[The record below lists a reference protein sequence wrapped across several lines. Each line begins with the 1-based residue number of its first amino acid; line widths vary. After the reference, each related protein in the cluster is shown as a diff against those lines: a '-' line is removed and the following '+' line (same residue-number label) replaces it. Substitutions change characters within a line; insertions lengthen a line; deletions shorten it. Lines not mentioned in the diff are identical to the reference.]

1 MKKRVV
7 GLLMS
12 AVMSVVLLAGC
23 GNSGS
28 SGNTADPGNEESG
41 KKASDAEEKT
51 ITVLHNLNEDS
62 AIQWLDAVVADFE
75 EENPEIKVDMEVLA
89 SDDYNSMLRNKIA
102 SDDVP
107 DMFFLNDINK
117 MSEFIDAG
125 LCQDLSKEAWLKENV
140 QESAIEACRSADGTV
155 NVIPLFIGGMY
166 VTYNKDVFEA
176 AGIKDVPKTWSAF
189 IETCKQIQKTDVA
202 PIACGYQD
210 AWTIYSAEQC
220 DSIVTTLKNDPKNRL
235 ELEAG
240 TTTFTEDKGKFS
252 EVLARMKES
261 FQYANS
267 DPFGTDWNTA
277 INMLATGEAGMIIN
291 GSWTASAV
299 VNVNPDVNIGVFPL
313 PLTENEEDALMPLHT
328 NSGGFAV
335 YSESENK
342 DAAMAFAECL
352 STPESGALMQELKG
366 DISASKGVEVPEDSL
381 LYEVTKYIEEGKVFD
396 WSGYTEQF
404 VSDELQQITT
414 DVEVEFLTS
423 DMTVEEALKKLDE
436 KFAAALSAQK

>member
-1 MKKRVV
+1 MKKRTAK
-7 GLLMS
+7 LCMA
-12 AVMSVVLLAGC
+12 AVCVSLLAGC
-23 GNSGS
+23 GNSGNS
-28 SGNTADPGNEESG
+28 NDSGNGKSSNESG
-41 KKASDAEEKT
+41 SEEERT

-62 AIQWLDAVVADFE
+62 AIQWLDAVTADFE
-75 EENPEIKVDMEVLA
+75 EQNPGIKVDMEVLA

-107 DMFFLNDINK
+107 DLFFLNDINK
-117 MSEFIDAG
+117 MGEFIEAG
-125 LCQDLSKEAWLKENV
+125 LCQDLSGESWLEENV
-140 QESAIEACRSADGTV
+140 QESAIEACRSEDGTV
-155 NVIPLFIGGMY
+155 NVVPLFIGGMY
-166 VTYNKDVFEA
+166 VTYNKDVFQA
-176 AGIKDVPKTWSAF
+176 AGIEEVPETWSGF
-189 IETCKQIQKTDVA
+189 IQACKKIQESGVA
-202 PIACGYQD
+202 AIACGYQD

-220 DSIVTTLKNDPKNRL
+220 DSIVTTLKNDPENRID
-235 ELEAG
+235 LEAG

-252 EVLARMKES
+252 EVLSRMKES
-261 FQYANS
+261 YQYTNS

-277 INMLATGEAGMIIN
+277 VSMLATGEAGMIIN

-299 VNVNPDVNIGVFPL
+299 VNVNPDVNIGIFPL
-313 PLTENEEDALMPLHT
+313 PLTENEEDALLPLHT

-335 YSESENK
+335 YSESERK
-342 DAAMAFAECL
+342 DDALAFAECL

-366 DISASKGVEVPEDSL
+366 DISASKNVEVPEDSL
-381 LYEVTKYIEEGKVFD
+381 LYEVTRYIEEDRVFD

-414 DVEVEFLTS
+414 DVEVELLTS